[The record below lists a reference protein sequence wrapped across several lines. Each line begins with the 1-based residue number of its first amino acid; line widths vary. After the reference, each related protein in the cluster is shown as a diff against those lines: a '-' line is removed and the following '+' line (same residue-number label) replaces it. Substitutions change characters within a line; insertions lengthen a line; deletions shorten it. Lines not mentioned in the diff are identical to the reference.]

1 MPDTSSAKPDVQ
13 TPNVE
18 GMRNEKRDFNSDAK
32 EAPKAPKMSGSAV
45 PNGNDLQTPAD
56 LRDAG
61 RPEEPMSTD
70 EPRTGRSD

>member
-1 MPDTSSAKPDVQ
+1 MPDIGSAKPDVQ
-13 TPNVE
+13 TPNVA

-32 EAPKAPKMSGSAV
+32 EAPKAPKMSGGAA

-61 RPEEPMSTD
+61 MPEEPMSTD